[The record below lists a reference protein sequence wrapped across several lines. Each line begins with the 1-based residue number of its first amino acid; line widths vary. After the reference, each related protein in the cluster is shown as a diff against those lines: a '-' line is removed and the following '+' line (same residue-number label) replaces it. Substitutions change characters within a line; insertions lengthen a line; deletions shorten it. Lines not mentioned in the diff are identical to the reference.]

1 MDAKV
6 LGEKISSLRK
16 ERGMTQKQLAE
27 LLHVT
32 DGAVSK
38 WERGLNYPDLSLL
51 ELIACALDTNMSSL
65 LSLEASTADQ
75 ILKTIT
81 DLSIQER
88 AQLVRQLRLRGCF
101 KLVIEA
107 LILAAFIAA
116 SNIFAEHGIYGF
128 AQSITGGMSG
138 FVGIL
143 IGSELY
149 ALKNLPKLR

>member
-38 WERGLNYPDLSLL
+38 WERG
-51 ELIACALDTNMSSL
+51 
-65 LSLEASTADQ
+65 
-75 ILKTIT
+75 
-81 DLSIQER
+81 R

>member
-16 ERGMTQKQLAE
+16 ERGMTQQQLAE

-32 DGAVSK
+32 DGVVSK

-51 ELIACALDTNMSSL
+51 EPIACALDTNMSSL
-65 LSLEASTADQ
+65 LSMEASTADQ

-107 LILAAFIAA
+107 LILVAFIAA

-128 AQSITGGMSG
+128 AKSITGGMSG

>member
-1 MDAKV
+1 MDAKM
-6 LGEKISSLRK
+6 LGSKITQLRK
-16 ERGMTQKQLAE
+16 EKGMTQRQLVE

-38 WERGLNYPDLSLL
+38 WERGINFPDLSLL
-51 ELIACALDTNMSSL
+51 EPIARTLDTNMSCL

-75 ILKTIT
+75 VLKTIT

-107 LILAAFIAA
+107 LILAAF
-116 SNIFAEHGIYGF
+116 NVFADYGIYGF

-138 FVGIL
+138 FVGVL